1 MEGSI
6 STKRPIRHRT
16 IVVGTAAA
24 AASVL
29 ILGSAA
35 WACTQRVGTLLVCR
49 PPASTYLSAAQCGK
63 ITSTAQTGSPSL
75 YKGGSKISVKAS
87 SFYNKP
93 YGVTFRRPGSGASCF
108 IPTDGHVFVL
118 TSATPSLA
126 GSAPAGQTSF
136 MGPSFQAEFQTPAVT
151 STGQARVCSQ
161 DIPDRVTGQ
170 IINFTVI

>member
-6 STKRPIRHRT
+6 KMKRPIRKRT

-24 AASVL
+24 AAAVL

-49 PPASTYLSAAQCGK
+49 PPASTYVNSAQCGK
-63 ITSTAQTGSPSL
+63 ITSTAQTGSPST
-75 YKGGSKISVKAS
+75 YRAGSQISVKAT
-87 SFYNKP
+87 SFYTKP
-93 YGVTFRRPGSGASCF
+93 YQVTFRVPGSGASCF
-108 IPTDGHVFVL
+108 IPSATVSVL
-118 TSATPSLA
+118 TSVSPTLA
-126 GSAPAGQTSF
+126 GSARGGQTSF
-136 MGPSFQAEFQTPAVT
+136 MGPSFQAEFRTPAVS

-161 DIPDRVTGQ
+161 DVPDRVTGQ

>member
-24 AASVL
+24 AAAVL
-29 ILGSAA
+29 LLGSAA

-49 PPASTYLSAAQCGK
+49 PPASTYVSAAQCGK
-63 ITSTAQTGSPSL
+63 ITSTAQTGSPST
-75 YKGGSKISVKAS
+75 YKNGSQISVKAS

-93 YGVTFRRPGSGASCF
+93 YGVTFRRPCSGASCF
-108 IPTDGHVFVL
+108 IPTPDQVFLL
-118 TSATPSLA
+118 TSATPTLA
-126 GSAPAGQTSF
+126 GSAPAGLTSF
-136 MGPSFQAEFQTPAVT
+136 QGPTFQAEFRTPAVT

>member
-1 MEGSI
+1 MEHVVSR
-6 STKRPIRHRT
+6 KRPSRHRT
-16 IVVGTAAA
+16 AVVGTAAA
-24 AASVL
+24 AAAVL

-49 PPASTYLSAAQCGK
+49 PPASTYVSAAQCGK
-63 ITSTAQTGSPSL
+63 ITSTAQTGSPTA
-75 YKGGSKISVKAS
+75 YKNGSQISVKAT

-93 YGVTFRRPGSGASCF
+93 YQVTFRNPGSTASCF
-108 IPTDGHVFVL
+108 IPGTTVSVL
-118 TSATPSLA
+118 TSVSPTLA

-136 MGPSFQAEFQTPAVT
+136 QGPTFQAEFRTPAVT

-161 DIPDRVTGQ
+161 DVPDRVTGQ

>member
-6 STKRPIRHRT
+6 SSKRPRRHRPV
-16 IVVGTAAA
+16 VVGAAA
-24 AASVL
+24 VAAGVL

-49 PPASTYLSAAQCGK
+49 PPASTYVSAAQCGK
-63 ITSTAQTGSPSL
+63 ITSTAQTGSPST
-75 YKGGSKISVKAS
+75 YRSGSQISVKAT

-93 YGVTFRRPGSGASCF
+93 YQVTFRNPGSGASCF
-108 IPTDGHVFVL
+108 IPSATVSVL
-118 TSATPSLA
+118 TSVSPTLA
-126 GSAPAGQTSF
+126 GSAAAGLTSF
-136 MGPSFQAEFQTPAVT
+136 QGPTFQAEFRTPALS

-161 DIPDRVTGQ
+161 DVPDRVTGQ

>member
-6 STKRPIRHRT
+6 SRKRPTRHRT
-16 IVVGTAAA
+16 VVVGTAAA
-24 AASVL
+24 AAAVL

-49 PPASTYLSAAQCGK
+49 PPASTYVSAAQCGK
-63 ITSTAQTGSPSL
+63 ITSTAQTGSPST
-75 YKGGSKISVKAS
+75 YKNGSQISVKAT

-108 IPTDGHVFVL
+108 IPTEGQVFLL
-118 TSATPSLA
+118 TSASPTLA
-126 GSAPAGQTSF
+126 GSAPAGLTSF
-136 MGPSFQAEFQTPAVT
+136 QGPSFQAEFRTPAVT

-161 DIPDRVTGQ
+161 DVPDRVTGQ

>member
-24 AASVL
+24 AAAVL
-29 ILGSAA
+29 LLGSAA

-49 PPASTYLSAAQCGK
+49 PPASTYVSSAQCGK
-63 ITSTAQTGSPSL
+63 ITSTAQTGTPST
-75 YKGGSKISVKAS
+75 YKSGSQISVKAS

-108 IPTDGHVFVL
+108 IPTEGQVFVL
-118 TSATPSLA
+118 TSVTPALA

-136 MGPSFQAEFQTPAVT
+136 MGPSFQAEFRTPAVT
-151 STGQARVCSQ
+151 ATGPARVCSQ

>member
-16 IVVGTAAA
+16 VVVGTAAA
-24 AASVL
+24 AAAVL
-29 ILGSAA
+29 LLGSAA
-35 WACTQRVGTLLVCR
+35 WACTQRVGTLTVCR
-49 PPASTYLSAAQCGK
+49 PPASTYVSTAQCGK
-63 ITSTAQTGSPSL
+63 ITSTAQTGTPTL
-75 YKGGSKISVKAS
+75 YKGGSKISVKAA

-108 IPTDGHVFVL
+108 IPTADQVFVL
-118 TSATPSLA
+118 TSAAPSLA
-126 GSAPAGQTSF
+126 GSAPAGQTQF

-170 IINFTVI
+170 VINFTVI